1 MCYSILDLQ
10 RRTVTNRTVQSKRN
24 DEPRSTIWSVGTE
37 DIGAYFGLYVLLYML
52 GTVGIVWLH
61 TQRAGPVHEIV
72 TGIITNMSLL
82 GVGIAPT
89 AAIVLTEIW
98 GYAVILS
105 RKLRIEVEA
114 KEKRL
119 REEEERLREEKNRL
133 RKEGHEEGREEGRVE
148 GREEGREAA
157 RKELIDE
164 IAALGHEDLATKLRE
179 REDALS

>member
-1 MCYSILDLQ
+1 M
-10 RRTVTNRTVQSKRN
+10 QSTRN
-24 DEPRSTIWSVGTE
+24 DEPRSTIWSISTE
-37 DIGAYFGLYVLLYML
+37 DIGAYFGLYVVLYLL
-52 GTVGIVWLH
+52 GSVAIVWLH
-61 TQRAGPVHEIV
+61 VLRPGPIHEIV

-114 KEKRL
+114 KEKL
-119 REEEERLREEKNRL
+119 RIRESEERLREE
-133 RKEGHEEGREEGRVE
+133 GREE
-148 GREEGREAA
+148 A

-164 IAALGHEDLATKLRE
+164 IASLGHADIAAKLRE
-179 REDALS
+179 REDARRDRARNVSPRS

>member
-1 MCYSILDLQ
+1 MCYSSLDLQ
-10 RRTVTNRTVQSKRN
+10 RRIATIRDMQSKRN

-37 DIGAYFGLYVLLYML
+37 DIGAYFGLYVVLYML

-61 TQRAGPVHEIV
+61 VLRSEPIHEIV

-133 RKEGHEEGREEGRVE
+133 RKEGHEEGREEGR
-148 GREEGREAA
+148 EAA

>member
-1 MCYSILDLQ
+1 MQS
-10 RRTVTNRTVQSKRN
+10 TNS
-24 DEPRSTIWSVGTE
+24 DETRSTIWSVGSD
-37 DIGAYFGLYVLLYML
+37 DIGAYFGLYVLLYLL
-52 GTVGIVWLH
+52 GTIVILWLH
-61 TQRAGPVHEIV
+61 VQRAGAVHEIV
-72 TGIITNMSLL
+72 TSIITNMSLL

-98 GYAVILS
+98 GYAMILS

-119 REEEERLREEKNRL
+119 RELKAKEQGLREEEQRLREEKNRL
-133 RKEGHEEGREEGRVE
+133 RKEGREVVRKEV
-148 GREEGREAA
+148 

>member
-1 MCYSILDLQ
+1 M
-10 RRTVTNRTVQSKRN
+10 QSAN
-24 DEPRSTIWSVGTE
+24 SDEKRSTIWSVGSD
-37 DIGAYFGLYVLLYML
+37 DIGAYFGLYVLLYL
-52 GTVGIVWLH
+52 VGTIIILWLH
-61 TQRAGPVHEIV
+61 VQRAGAVHEIV
-72 TGIITNMSLL
+72 TSIITNMSLL

-98 GYAVILS
+98 GYAMILS

-119 REEEERLREEKNRL
+119 RELKAKEQRLREEEQRL
-133 RKEGHEEGREEGRVE
+133 REKINRSRKEGREE
-148 GREEGREAA
+148 A

-164 IAALGHEDLATKLRE
+164 IAALGHDDLATKLRE

>member
-1 MCYSILDLQ
+1 MQS
-10 RRTVTNRTVQSKRN
+10 TNS
-24 DEPRSTIWSVGTE
+24 DETRSTIWSVGSD
-37 DIGAYFGLYVLLYML
+37 DIGAYFGLYVLLYLL
-52 GTVGIVWLH
+52 GTIGILWLH
-61 TQRAGPVHEIV
+61 VPRAGAVHEIV

-98 GYAVILS
+98 GYALILS
-105 RKLRIEVEA
+105 RKLKIEVEA

-119 REEEERLREEKNRL
+119 REEKNRS
-133 RKEGHEEGREEGRVE
+133 RKE
-148 GREEGREAA
+148 GREEGREEA

-164 IAALGHEDLATKLRE
+164 IASLGHEDLATKLRE

>member
-1 MCYSILDLQ
+1 MQS
-10 RRTVTNRTVQSKRN
+10 TNS
-24 DEPRSTIWSVGTE
+24 DETRSTIWSVGSD
-37 DIGAYFGLYVLLYML
+37 DIGAYFGLYVLLYLL
-52 GTVGIVWLH
+52 GTIGILWLH
-61 TQRAGPVHEIV
+61 VQRAGAVHEIV
-72 TGIITNMSLL
+72 TSIITNMSLL

-98 GYAVILS
+98 GYAMILS

-119 REEEERLREEKNRL
+119 REEKNRS
-133 RKEGHEEGREEGRVE
+133 RKE
-148 GREEGREAA
+148 GREEGREEA